1 MTCWFSIQLF
11 FLFLILSP
19 LHSQEKWSQLTAAD
33 GLSSNVVNQI
43 YQTKNGDIWIGTDK
57 GVDRYNG
64 VFQPFVGGRGA
75 SAELSSSIFETI
87 DL

>member
-1 MTCWFSIQLF
+1 MKHLLLPIT
-11 FLFLILSP
+11 FLFLLLSS
-19 LHSQEKWSQLTAAD
+19 LLYSQQKWRQLTAAD

-64 VFQPFVGGRGA
+64 VFQPFFYLPSQPR
-75 SAELSSSIFETI
+75 
-87 DL
+87 